1 MKVNGWC
8 EGDGGMYEGEGVVCE
23 DEEMVCKG
31 DVMVKGKVCDETV
44 CEEDRMCVKVLGWCV
59 KCRDVE

>member
-31 DVMVKGKVCDETV
+31 DVMVMGRCVTK
-44 CEEDRMCVKVLGWCV
+44 RCVKKIECV
-59 KCRDVE
+59 